1 MTIKALLTTALLLG
15 TSSLALARPA
25 TLADGQV
32 RDHRT
37 PTVLAAPPVVVAQA
51 PRTAYPRDF
60 QDGRD
65 FQDHHDRQDD
75 RDFQGSRDD
84 RRDRQGGRFQRHVAP
99 VVLSS
104 AAHLDR
110 GRAVIALPQTRPLRS
125 LVLQATGGKTKVRTI
140 EITFA
145 NGRTQLVDAN
155 VTLTGSATYAID
167 LTGDMRQVTGLTV
180 FGKSGRRASFQV
192 LGA

>member
-15 TSSLALARPA
+15 SSTLALARPA

-37 PTVLAAPPVVVAQA
+37 PTVLASPPIQVAQA
-51 PRTAYPRDF
+51 PRPAY
-60 QDGRD
+60 
-65 FQDHHDRQDD
+65 
-75 RDFQGSRDD
+75 D
-84 RRDRQGGRFQRHVAP
+84 RRGGRFERQARP

-104 AAHLDR
+104 AASLDR
-110 GRAVIALPQTRPLRS
+110 GRAVIAL
-125 LVLQATGGKTKVRTI
+125 QATGGKTKIRTV

-145 NGRTQLVDAN
+145 NGRTQRVTAN

-167 LTGDMRQVTGLTV
+167 LTGDMRQV
-180 FGKSGRRASFQV
+180 AE
-192 LGA
+192 

>member
-37 PTVLAAPPVVVAQA
+37 PTVLASPPIQVAQA
-51 PRTAYPRDF
+51 PRPAY
-60 QDGRD
+60 
-65 FQDHHDRQDD
+65 
-75 RDFQGSRDD
+75 D
-84 RRDRQGGRFQRHVAP
+84 RRGGRFERQARP

-104 AAHLDR
+104 AASLDR
-110 GRAVIALPQTRPLRS
+110 GRAVIALPPTRPLRS
-125 LVLQATGGKTKVRTI
+125 LTLQATGGKTKIRTV

-145 NGRTQLVDAN
+145 NGRTQRVAVN

-167 LTGDMRQVTGLTV
+167 LTGDMRQVTSLTV
-180 FGKSGRRASFQV
+180 LGKSGRRASFQV

>member
-37 PTVLAAPPVVVAQA
+37 PTVLAAPPIQVAQA
-51 PRTAYPRDF
+51 PRPAY
-60 QDGRD
+60 GRD
-65 FQDHHDRQDD
+65 L
-75 RDFQGSRDD
+75 RDD
-84 RRDRQGGRFQRHVAP
+84 RRDRRDGRFQRQAAP

-104 AAHLDR
+104 AARLDR

-125 LVLQATGGKTKVRTI
+125 LTLQATGGTTKIRTV

-145 NGRTQLVDAN
+145 NGRTQLVQAN
-155 VTLTGSATYAID
+155 VTLAGAATYAID
-167 LTGDMRQVTGLTV
+167 LPGDMRQVTSLTV
-180 FGKSGRRASFQV
+180 LGKSGRRASFQV